1 MKSNSKIYILI
12 VIGTV
17 SAIGPFVTDFYLPAL
32 PELMTFFGTTSSMT
46 QLSLTFSMI
55 GLAVGQIFIG
65 PLSDKYGRKMPL
77 LLSMLLFTI
86 STIFCLFS
94 WNIECFI
101 ISRFIQGFTGA
112 GGIVISRSIATD
124 LYTDKELA
132 KFFSM
137 LSCVQGLAPIC
148 APVLGGMLLKFTDW
162 RGIFLALLI
171 IGVLMTLVLTKFR
184 DSLSK
189 ENRLNENI
197 ATKFLYYKP
206 ILRNEV
212 FMYYVLIQSFS
223 MGVMFAYIASS
234 PFIYQKIYHL
244 SPIAYSLC
252 FGINAFAIMI
262 GNLCITRFSTTEEGL
277 LTGVKGFI
285 AMSIITVMALCI
297 SSSIIV
303 IEITFFCLLFFL
315 GMILPTS
322 TTLALDLERQN
333 SGNAS
338 AIIGFLTFVSG
349 GIISPLTGLGNILY
363 STSVIILF
371 CCIFILLCTRKVV
384 KVLCTRKA
392 LNAVVEVK
400 K

>member
-1 MKSNSKIYILI
+1 MNEMKMNSRIYILI

-55 GLAVGQIFIG
+55 GLAIGQIFIG
-65 PLSDKYGRKMPL
+65 PLSDKYGRKVPL
-77 LLSMLLFTI
+77 ILSMLLFTL
-86 STIFCLFS
+86 STIFCIFS

-101 ISRFIQGFTGA
+101 ISRFVQGFTGA

-124 LYTDKELA
+124 LYSDRELA

-148 APVLGGMLLKFTDW
+148 APVLGGMLLKVTDW
-162 RGIFLALLI
+162 RGIFFTLLI
-171 IGVLMTLVLTKFR
+171 IGALTTLVLTRFR

-197 ATKFLYYKP
+197 ITKFLYYKP
-206 ILRNEV
+206 LLKNEV

-252 FGINAFAIMI
+252 FGVNAFAIMI
-262 GNLCITRFSTTEEGL
+262 GNLSITRFSTTEEGL

-285 AMSIITVMALCI
+285 TMSIITVMSLCI
-297 SSSIIV
+297 SNSIFV

-322 TTLALDLERQN
+322 TTLALDMEKQN

-349 GIISPLTGLGNILY
+349 GVISPLTGLGNIIY
-363 STSVIILF
+363 STSIIIVLCCVLILF
-371 CCIFILLCTRKVV
+371 CTKKVIKPIV
-384 KVLCTRKA
+384 
-392 LNAVVEVK
+392 AVDK
-400 K
+400 

>member
-1 MKSNSKIYILI
+1 MNEMKMNSRIYILI

-55 GLAVGQIFIG
+55 GLAIGQIFIG
-65 PLSDKYGRKMPL
+65 PLSDKYGRKAPL
-77 LLSMLLFTI
+77 ILSMLLFTI

-94 WNIECFI
+94 WNIEYFI
-101 ISRFIQGFTGA
+101 ISRFVQGFTGA

-124 LYTDKELA
+124 LYSGRELA

-148 APVLGGMLLKFTDW
+148 APVLGGILLKLTDW
-162 RGIFLALLI
+162 RGIFLVLLI
-171 IGVLMTLVLTKFR
+171 IGVLTTLVLTRFR

-197 ATKFLYYKP
+197 ATKFSYYKP
-206 ILRNEV
+206 ILKNEI
-212 FMYYVLIQSFS
+212 FIYYVLIQSLS

-252 FGINAFAIMI
+252 FGLNAIAIMI
-262 GNLCITRFSTTEEGL
+262 GNLSITRFSTTEEGL
-277 LTGVKGFI
+277 LIGVKGFI
-285 AMSIITVMALCI
+285 TMSIITVMALCI
-297 SSSIIV
+297 SSSIVV

-322 TTLALDLERQN
+322 TTLALDMEKQN

-349 GIISPLTGLGNILY
+349 GVISPLTGLGNIIY
-363 STSVIILF
+363 STSIIIVLCCVLILF
-371 CCIFILLCTRKVV
+371 CTKKVIKPIV
-384 KVLCTRKA
+384 
-392 LNAVVEVK
+392 AVDK
-400 K
+400 

>member
-1 MKSNSKIYILI
+1 MNQMKRNSRIYILI

-77 LLSMLLFTI
+77 LISMLLFTI

-94 WNIECFI
+94 WNIESFT

-124 LYTDKELA
+124 LYSGRELA

-148 APVLGGMLLKFTDW
+148 APVLGGILLKFTDW

-171 IGVLMTLVLTKFR
+171 IGVLTTLVLTRFR

-197 ATKFLYYKP
+197 ATKFSYYKP
-206 ILRNEV
+206 ILKNEI
-212 FMYYVLIQSFS
+212 FIYYVLIQSLS

-252 FGINAFAIMI
+252 FGLNAIAIMI
-262 GNLCITRFSTTEEGL
+262 GNLSITKFSTTEEGL
-277 LTGVKGFI
+277 LIGVKGFI
-285 AMSIITVMALCI
+285 TMSIITVMALCI
-297 SSSIIV
+297 SSSIVV

-322 TTLALDLERQN
+322 TTLALDMEKQN

-349 GIISPLTGLGNILY
+349 GIISPLTGMGNILY
-363 STSVIILF
+363 STSIIIIL
-371 CCIFILLCTRKVV
+371 CCVSILLCTRKVL
-384 KVLCTRKA
+384 KP
-392 LNAVVEVK
+392 VVEVNK
-400 K
+400 

>member
-1 MKSNSKIYILI
+1 MKRNSRIYILI

-77 LLSMLLFTI
+77 LISMLLFTI

-94 WNIECFI
+94 WNIESFT

-124 LYTDKELA
+124 LYSGRELA
-132 KFFSM
+132 KFFAM

-148 APVLGGMLLKFTDW
+148 APVLGGILLKFTDW

-171 IGVLMTLVLTKFR
+171 IGVLTTLVLTRFR

-197 ATKFLYYKP
+197 ATKFSYYKP
-206 ILRNEV
+206 ILKNEI
-212 FMYYVLIQSFS
+212 FIYYVLIQSLS

-252 FGINAFAIMI
+252 FGLNAIAIMI
-262 GNLCITRFSTTEEGL
+262 GNLSITKFSTTEEGL
-277 LTGVKGFI
+277 LIGVKGFI
-285 AMSIITVMALCI
+285 TMSIITVMALCI
-297 SSSIIV
+297 SSSIVV

-322 TTLALDLERQN
+322 TTLALDMEKQN

-349 GIISPLTGLGNILY
+349 GIISPLTGMGNILY
-363 STSVIILF
+363 STSIIIIL
-371 CCIFILLCTRKVV
+371 CCVSILLCTRKVL
-384 KVLCTRKA
+384 KP
-392 LNAVVEVK
+392 VVEVNK
-400 K
+400 